1 MIIFHRAADMRPYLS
16 KKRASGASVGFVPTM
31 GALHPGHLRLIA
43 EARRRCDTVVVSI
56 FVNPTQFNDASDFA
70 HYPTPLAQDLDLL
83 LQNGCDVLY
92 LPSVAEIYP
101 QGTTDLP
108 LYAIGYLDTI
118 LEGKYRPGHFQG
130 VCQVVDR
137 LLQAVHPDILFLGQK
152 DLQQCRVIARLLQL
166 TPHGH
171 TTRLEI
177 VPTVREADGLA
188 LSSRNLRLTPAARS
202 KALALVQT
210 LQLLK
215 NQLRPGATEALLQQA
230 HAQVAAAGLAVDYVS
245 IADAN
250 TLLPCSNWD
259 GQQQLVGL
267 IAAYCD
273 GVRLIDNMQLTGEET
288 GIVGSQ

>member
-1 MIIFHRAADMRPYLS
+1 
-16 KKRASGASVGFVPTM
+16 
-31 GALHPGHLRLIA
+31 
-43 EARRRCDTVVVSI
+43 
-56 FVNPTQFNDASDFA
+56 
-70 HYPTPLAQDLDLL
+70 
-83 LQNGCDVLY
+83 
-92 LPSVAEIYP
+92 
-101 QGTTDLP
+101 
-108 LYAIGYLDTI
+108 
-118 LEGKYRPGHFQG
+118 
-130 VCQVVDR
+130 
-137 LLQAVHPDILFLGQK
+137 
-152 DLQQCRVIARLLQL
+152 
-166 TPHGH
+166 
-171 TTRLEI
+171 
-177 VPTVREADGLA
+177 
-188 LSSRNLRLTPAARS
+188 
-202 KALALVQT
+202 VQT